1 VSNVNNE
8 NQLQI
13 LKKEKF
19 VCLFVRKEAKLAMNL
34 YWNWS
39 MNKSLLFVLVL
50 IFIKLEVL
58 IEKDYKSWI

>member
-13 LKKEKF
+13 LKGKF
-19 VCLFVRKEAKLAMNL
+19 VCLFVRKKAKLPMNL

-39 MNKSLLFVLVL
+39 MDKSLLFVLVL

-58 IEKDYKSWI
+58 IENDDES